1 MNLADGI
8 FLVIGSVFGSGIFL
22 TTGIVAESLPS
33 HGLIWTIWIVG
44 GVLTILGAS
53 AYAELGAMFPS
64 SGGPY
69 VYLREAYGKGAGFL
83 YGWTFF
89 WIIGGG
95 GIAALAMG
103 FAEYFGMVFPGLS
116 PDRPLARLGGIFV
129 LSAGPAVAV
138 AAIGVLTVLN
148 YFGVEGG
155 AGFQDIMT
163 VGRIAFLLAFIGLG
177 FAFGKSSSASHALLS
192 FPHGP
197 WPAWTAFGTAFLAVV
212 WTYDGWY
219 AVNCAAEEMRN
230 PSRTISRSLILGTLS
245 VTALYLMTNIIYSKA
260 LSVDKM
266 KGVVRIGWLAASEM
280 FGLRAGQA
288 FTACVAA
295 TILGCLSANILFSPR
310 VAFGLA
316 RDGLFFRGLSEVHPK
331 YGVPSKAVLAQ
342 GLWAGFLCFS
352 GTYRNLIEFVSLALV
367 VFFVATGGALFVL
380 RRKAA
385 ARERPYRAWGYPV
398 APALYV
404 LANLAILAAVVL
416 SQFKSSLLCLGVILA
431 GLPAFYFW
439 SVKNRAD
446 QVRRGHR

>member
-1 MNLADGI
+1 M
-8 FLVIGSVFGSGIFL
+8 
-22 TTGIVAESLPS
+22 
-33 HGLIWTIWIVG
+33 IWIVG

-69 VYLREAYGKGAGFL
+69 VYLKEAYGKGAAFL
-83 YGWTFF
+83 YGWVFF
-89 WIIGGG
+89 WVIGGG

-116 PDRPLARLGGIFV
+116 PERPIVHIGGV
-129 LSAGPAVAV
+129 LVMTAGPAVAV
-138 AAIGVLTVLN
+138 GAIGVLTALN
-148 YFGVEGG
+148 YFGVQGG
-155 AGFQDIMT
+155 ARFQDIMT
-163 VGRIAFLLAFIGLG
+163 VGRIAFLLGFIGLG

-192 FPHGP
+192 FPRGS
-197 WPAWTAFGTAFLAVV
+197 WPAWTAFGAACLAVI

-219 AVNCAAEEMRN
+219 AVNCAAEEMRD

-245 VTALYLMTNIIYSKA
+245 VTALYLMTNIVYSKA

-266 KGVVRIGWLAASEM
+266 RGVVRVGWLAASEM
-280 FGLRAGQA
+280 FGPRTGHA
-288 FTACVAA
+288 FTAGVAA

-316 RDGLFFRGLSEVHPK
+316 RDGLFFRRLSEVHPK

-352 GTYRNLIEFVSLALV
+352 GTYRKLIEFVTLALV

-380 RRKAA
+380 RKKAA
-385 ARERPYRAWGYPV
+385 ARERPYRVWGYPV

-404 LANLAILAAVVL
+404 LANLAIFAAVVL

-431 GLPAFYFW
+431 GLPAFFFW
-439 SVKNRAD
+439 SAKNRAD
-446 QVRRGHR
+446 QDRRGQR